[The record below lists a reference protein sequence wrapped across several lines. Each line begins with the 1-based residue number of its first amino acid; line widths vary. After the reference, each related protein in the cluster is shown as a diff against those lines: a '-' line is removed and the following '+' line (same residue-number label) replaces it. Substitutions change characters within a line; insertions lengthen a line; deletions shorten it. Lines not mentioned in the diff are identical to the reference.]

1 MRVWATGAEEPPA
14 LRVLDPLRP
23 RHRLGA
29 LGSRRLVSGFL
40 QLDPRLL
47 ERRRHHHLKDLR
59 WVDPRVLLQL
69 PAALASFIFCGSFS
83 PRFPCTATC
92 SRAFSLSFAI
102 ESLAAASDPAMA
114 APNEPPGPQT
124 SFFFNPNLFSRKC
137 PKNKVSHP
145 LVKKLLSLG
154 IE

>member
-29 LGSRRLVSGFL
+29 LGSRLVSGFL

-124 SFFFNPNLFSRKC
+124 SFLSIYFRESALKT
-137 PKNKVSHP
+137 KSH
-145 LVKKLLSLG
+145 
-154 IE
+154 IH